1 MIIRPPRWY
10 RMLYSGSF
18 IACLVIGLLAV
29 VAVHGTTAVVFGGM
43 FLLLAASFLVI
54 AVMSLTRRI
63 ELRDDRVYAVL
74 ITGTHAIA
82 VSEIGSM
89 RLSPAGNGLSRCG
102 FFRRD
107 GSAAFGPVRR
117 AWPTTDLLRLAKAI
131 NVPVQSV

>member
-10 RMLYSGSF
+10 RALYSGSF
-18 IACLVIGLLAV
+18 IVCLVIGLVAAFAV
-29 VAVHGTTAVVFGGM
+29 RGTTGVVFGGT

-54 AVMSLTRRI
+54 AVMSLTRRL
-63 ELRDDRVYAVL
+63 ELRDDRLYAVL

-89 RLSPAGNGLSRCG
+89 RFSPAGNGQSRCG

-107 GSAAFGPVRR
+107 GTAAFGPVRR
-117 AWPTTDLLRLAKAI
+117 AWPTADLLRLAKAI
-131 NVPVQSV
+131 NVPVESV